1 MKYYVYLLLLLGCM
15 LTVHAACAEDELTML
30 HTEGQ
35 EIVNAAGESVMLRG
49 VNVGGWLVQ
58 EGWMN
63 LTNASCQTES
73 FKVLDERFG
82 REVREYLFKVYED
95 NYLTEADF
103 DNIRALGMN
112 VIRLPFAWWNILNDD
127 GTLKEDAF
135 ARLDW
140 LVENCAKRG
149 LYVILDLHA
158 ARGSQNNQDNS
169 GEMNGSQLWENEAY
183 QDQMVYLWECV
194 AAHYNGNPAVAAY
207 DLLNEPGGDLKSTGV
222 VQWEYFDRLYE
233 AIRSVDD
240 EHMIMVESC
249 WDPED
254 LPVPERYGWENV
266 VYQYHWYKWNA
277 DNDYWAQK
285 LNVDV
290 KLHKMAKTSHPVPGF
305 LGEFTLFQSLDA
317 WEYALRTYSEAGLGW
332 TIWTYKVTG
341 NSTWGLY
348 NVFGEKADIYQD
360 SAEEIERK
368 WRLQGTVRRNNPICQ
383 IVADVLAGKPV
394 ELPEGSAE
402 ISDIPVKQL
411 VFANV
416 EAQQGASVR
425 EKGDGYCLKTSVSQ
439 DPGEKVNAIM
449 YKLEESVDCTPYTYL
464 TFYIQDLQGSNT
476 HKVTLKDAEGKSFS
490 TWVDIPSVYKQWTR
504 INVPLSMFSSI
515 DLGKLTEI
523 CIGEWNS
530 GEYLFD
536 RLFLCCGAMDEPS

>member
-82 REVREYLFKVYED
+82 REVREHLFKVYED

-169 GEMNGSQLWENEAY
+169 GEMNGSQLWENETY

-233 AIRSVDD
+233 AIRSVDN

-254 LPVPERYGWENV
+254 LPAPERYDWENV

-402 ISDIPVKQL
+402 ISDIPAKQL